1 MDIAEAMREASTEYS
16 LQLTTD
22 DMAEMQTYLSTVL
35 TRHAEGALLHEA
47 AVGELMMLCMLIN
60 TGDKQGLNRRIREFI
75 QQENGGNWP
84 STTGNPSGS
93 GRGNAPEKA

>member
-1 MDIAEAMREASTEYS
+1 MGLAETMREASAKYS

-22 DMAEMQTYLSTVL
+22 DTDEMQTYLSTVL
-35 TRHAEGALLHEA
+35 TRHAEGKLLHKA
-47 AVGELMMLCMLIN
+47 AINELMMLYVLIN
-60 TGDKQGLNRRIREFI
+60 AGDKQGLNRRLREFI

>member
-1 MDIAEAMREASTEYS
+1 MDIAKAMREASAEYS
-16 LQLTTD
+16 LQLTSD
-22 DMAEMQTYLSTVL
+22 DMAEMKTYLSTVL
-35 TRHAEGALLHEA
+35 NRHAEGKLLHEA
-47 AVGELMMLCMLIN
+47 ATGELMTLCTLIN
-60 TGDKQGLNRRIREFI
+60 TGDKQGLHHRLHEFI